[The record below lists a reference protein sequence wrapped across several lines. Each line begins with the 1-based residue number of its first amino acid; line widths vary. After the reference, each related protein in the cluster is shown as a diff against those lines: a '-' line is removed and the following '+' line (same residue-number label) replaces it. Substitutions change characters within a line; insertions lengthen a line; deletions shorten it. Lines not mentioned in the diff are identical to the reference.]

1 MVIGSAAIA
10 VSSWARNYNSKI
22 KIGRVVEGKLRR
34 PFLRYLSKKLS
45 MNEKFSYKIH
55 EKILE
60 IQILIKST

>member
-1 MVIGSAAIA
+1 MVIGSVAIA

-22 KIGRVVEGKLRR
+22 RIGRVAEGKLRR
-34 PFLRYLSKKLS
+34 PFVLSFKKLS

-55 EKILE
+55 EKVLE

>member
-22 KIGRVVEGKLRR
+22 RIGRVAEGKLRR
-34 PFLRYLSKKLS
+34 PFLRYLSKLLI
-45 MNEKFSYKIH
+45 NEKFSYKFY

-60 IQILIKST
+60 IRILIKST

>member
-10 VSSWARNYNSKI
+10 VSSWARIIILKLESKGLL
-22 KIGRVVEGKLRR
+22 KENFGAL
-34 PFLRYLSKKLS
+34 FALSFKKLS

-60 IQILIKST
+60 MQILIKST